1 VTTPP
6 QPSPAVPPRHQALGR
21 VHVPDVVA
29 SSDRGRLRACL
40 VIVLTLAVAGAGCGV
55 AWAVAAPD
63 IELIMT
69 QLGPF
74 PGSELDAG
82 RIVAMDSWYAVLGSV
97 TGLVVGAVLATV
109 YLRHGVAMVVAL
121 VAGAGLAALL
131 ALTVGGLVANGTLD
145 WAAEPAAPVD
155 TAVAAPLRLHA
166 YGCLLAWPIAVLA
179 PVVPLAWLGWLD
191 DDLPVADPATSL
203 STGPATGQQEPPA
216 LR

>member
-97 TGLVVGAVLATV
+97 TGLVVGAVLATRPDLV
-109 YLRHGVAMVVAL
+109 WGARDLALGRAPAHSVHEGVA
-121 VAGAGLAALL
+121 
-131 ALTVGGLVANGTLD
+131 
-145 WAAEPAAPVD
+145 
-155 TAVAAPLRLHA
+155 
-166 YGCLLAWPIAVLA
+166 
-179 PVVPLAWLGWLD
+179 
-191 DDLPVADPATSL
+191 S
-203 STGPATGQQEPPA
+203 
-216 LR
+216 